1 MRFDRSNCY
10 DRGVRDASL
19 VGYLDFVFQWADI
32 GKVSLA
38 NQQLKGRAGRINE
51 GRKARIRSSNIL
63 IGVQ

>member
-1 MRFDRSNCY
+1 MRFDGSNCY
-10 DRGVRDASL
+10 DRDVRDASW
-19 VGYLDFVFQWADI
+19 VRYLDFVFQWADI

-38 NQQLKGRAGRINE
+38 NQQLKGRASRINE